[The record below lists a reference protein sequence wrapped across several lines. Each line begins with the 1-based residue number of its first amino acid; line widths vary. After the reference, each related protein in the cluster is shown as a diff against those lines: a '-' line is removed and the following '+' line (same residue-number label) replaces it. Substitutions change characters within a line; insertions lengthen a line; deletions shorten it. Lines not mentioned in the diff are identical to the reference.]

1 MNSDST
7 IDRPNP
13 HTVTLGQ
20 NRDWRAEQSIL
31 YIGTNAIYICAKMV
45 GLGYSGL
52 TFTSLRKAGE
62 WLGHRAAAGLALPDA
77 IVCDSY
83 LGLPQVQQFVEN
95 QRVSG
100 KLRTIPFI
108 LLTERVDKA
117 ARQGALQVKA
127 DDIYD
132 YDLDPTAL
140 SYRIDSLQKV
150 KQAQNALQAENP
162 TPMPKLPVAA
172 QLSAAKKNGLG
183 RQVQA
188 WAKRILDI
196 TAAAVGLLILSPLF
210 IVVAILTKL
219 DSRGPVFYISK
230 RVGRNYQIFNFY
242 KFRTMRTDA
251 DQMLQQVAHL
261 NQYSEATAE
270 SKKAPV
276 FVKINNDPRV
286 TKLGRF
292 LRNTSIDELPQL
304 FNVLKGDMS
313 LVGNRPLPVYEA
325 KTLTQDQWAMRFLAP
340 AGLTGLWQVSK
351 RGKGEMSIEERMA
364 LDVEYANSNNFLGDI
379 KLLIRTPMAMKQG
392 ANV

>member
-1 MNSDST
+1 MSPDFT
-7 IDRPNP
+7 IDRPNT

-20 NRDWRAEQSIL
+20 NKDWRVEQSIL

-52 TFTSLRKAGE
+52 S
-62 WLGHRAAAGLALPDA
+62 
-77 IVCDSY
+77 
-83 LGLPQVQQFVEN
+83 
-95 QRVSG
+95 
-100 KLRTIPFI
+100 KLRNIPFV
-108 LLTERVDKA
+108 LLTEKIDKA

-150 KQAQNALQAENP
+150 KQAQNTQAEYPVQEPALQE
-162 TPMPKLPVAA
+162 VASQPLA
-172 QLSAAKKNGLG
+172 TNKSGLG
-183 RQVQA
+183 RQFQA
-188 WAKRILDI
+188 WAKRAMDV
-196 TAAAVGLLILSPLF
+196 TAAGIGLLILSPLF
-210 IVVAILTKL
+210 VVVAILIKL

-276 FVKINNDPRV
+276 FVKIHNDPRV

-364 LDVEYANSNNFLGDI
+364 LDVEYANSYNFLGDI

>member
-1 MNSDST
+1 
-7 IDRPNP
+7 
-13 HTVTLGQ
+13 LGQ
-20 NRDWRAEQSIL
+20 NKDWRAEQSIL

-52 TFTSLRKAGE
+52 TFTSLRKASE
-62 WLGHRAAAGLALPDA
+62 WLGHRAAASLALPDA

-83 LGLPQVQQFVEN
+83 LGLAQVQQFVEN
-95 QRVSG
+95 LRVSG
-100 KLRTIPFI
+100 KLRNIPFI
-108 LLTERVDKA
+108 LLTEKVDKA

-132 YDLDPTAL
+132 YELDPTAL

-150 KQAQNALQAENP
+150 KQAQNTQAENP
-162 TPMPKLPVAA
+162 VQEPALLVAS
-172 QLSAAKKNGLG
+172 QPLAAKKSGIG
-183 RQVQA
+183 RQFQA
-188 WAKRILDI
+188 WAKRALDV
-196 TAAAVGLLILSPLF
+196 TAAGIGLLILSPLF
-210 IVVAILTKL
+210 VVVAILIKL

-286 TKLGRF
+286 TNLGRF

-364 LDVEYANSNNFLGDI
+364 LDVEYANSYNFLGDI